1 MDSGGAGDNTGEAL
15 WAIWRR
21 EELVVEQRSD
31 LTRDARSAFQLE
43 VLDAQVFGCV
53 IGLIGFLVCLTGACS
68 LLFVTTVLT

>member
-1 MDSGGAGDNTGEAL
+1 MGDMGE
-15 WAIWRR
+15 R
-21 EELVVEQRSD
+21 EELVVKAD
-31 LTRDARSAFQLE
+31 LTRDARITFLLE